1 MPAESR
7 SMQQAAG
14 IALHSPG
21 KLYGRNRSLL
31 KMGKKGLRKFAETKH
46 VGLPKHT
53 RGGLA
58 GLKRM
63 K

>member
-7 SMQQAAG
+7 AMQQAAA

-31 KMGKKGLRKFAETKH
+31 KMGKKDLRKFAETKH
-46 VGLPKHT
+46 AGLPKHT

>member
-1 MPAESR
+1 
-7 SMQQAAG
+7 MQQASA

-31 KMGKKGLRKFAETKH
+31 KMDKSDLRKFSETKH
-46 VGLPKHT
+46 KGLPKHK
-53 RGGLA
+53 GSGLA

>member
-1 MPAESR
+1 
-7 SMQQAAG
+7 MQQAAA

-31 KMGKKGLRKFAETKH
+31 KMGKKDLRKFAETKH
-46 VGLPKHT
+46 AGLPKHT